1 MMRSII
7 SVVGQSIL
15 LRTLLIF
22 EILKSKSKED
32 FILVRDSINFV
43 NQEYTSLRLK
53 LFSERSRKRVLTEK
67 YSHQPIKFRRITK
80 LSAET
85 KNEIRRY
92 DAFCRGDFENFIK
105 YNEEQMKL
113 KRAQFFDSTMY
124 KSGLILLSPDFFG
137 AFGHLALG
145 IDYLKM
151 LRQLDYFRDIK
162 FLQIKNNSKNEAL
175 RKYYDN
181 FTSLIPTRN
190 RNEEILVQKSFGFS
204 VLDLDYLHLPHKS
217 FNGSQLYNF
226 LAKEI
231 VTRKLELSRIEL
243 RQEEQNQL
251 ELFRNSVGMLSTDWF
266 VVLHVRENSNR
277 AFSAS
282 NAAIEDYE
290 KAAMAIV
297 QNGGWVVR
305 IGESGIKN
313 ISWGDRVIDYANS
326 KFKNSAMDIALL
338 ASCKFMIGTSS
349 GPCSVPPI
357 FGVPILYTNAPALA
371 FSYRQRGLFIPQL
384 LFHRELNRVL
394 SPKESV
400 LESAAWTTHVS
411 QHENAIRIPNSPD
424 QLAEGVIEML
434 QQDWS
439 CEQKLT
445 QEQSE
450 FMTNV
455 DVAGGYAG
463 AIPALSYL
471 RRISKLA

>member
-1 MMRSII
+1 MRSII
-7 SVVGQSIL
+7 SVIAQSIL
-15 LRTLLIF
+15 VRTLLIF
-22 EILKSKSKED
+22 EILRSKSKKD
-32 FILVRDSINFV
+32 FILVRDSINYV
-43 NQEYTSLRLK
+43 NQEYASLRLK
-53 LFSERSRKRVLTEK
+53 LFSEHTKKRILTEK
-67 YSHQPIKFRRITK
+67 YSHQTIKFRRITK
-80 LSAET
+80 LSVET
-85 KNEIRRY
+85 KNEMRRY
-92 DAFCRGDFENFIK
+92 DAFCRGDFEKFIK

-113 KRAQFFDSTMY
+113 KRAQFFDSAMY
-124 KSGLILLSPDFFG
+124 KSGLILLSSDFFG

-151 LRQLDYFRDIK
+151 LRQLDYFSDIK
-162 FLQIKNNSKNEAL
+162 FLRIKNNSKNEAL
-175 RKYYDN
+175 LKYYDDY
-181 FTSLIPTRN
+181 TSVIPIRN
-190 RNEEILVQKSFGFS
+190 RYEEMLVQKSFNFS
-204 VLDLDYLHLPHKS
+204 VLDVDYLHLPHKS
-217 FNGSQLYNF
+217 YIGSQVYNF
-226 LAKEI
+226 LAKEVI
-231 VTRKLELSRIEL
+231 TRKLEISRIEL

-251 ELFRNSVGMLSTDWF
+251 ELFRKSVGMLSTDWF
-266 VVLHVRENSNR
+266 VVLHVREDSNS

-282 NAAIEDYE
+282 NAAIDDYK

-305 IGESGIKN
+305 IGESGVKN

-326 KFKNSAMDIALL
+326 KFKNSSMDIALL
-338 ASCKFMIGTSS
+338 ASCKFMVGTSS

-371 FSYRQRGLFIPQL
+371 FSYRHRGLFIPQS
-384 LFHRELNRVL
+384 LFHKELNRVL

-411 QHENAIRIPNSPD
+411 QHANAIRIPNNPD
-424 QLAEGVIEML
+424 QLEEGVMEML

-471 RRISKLA
+471 RSVSQTA